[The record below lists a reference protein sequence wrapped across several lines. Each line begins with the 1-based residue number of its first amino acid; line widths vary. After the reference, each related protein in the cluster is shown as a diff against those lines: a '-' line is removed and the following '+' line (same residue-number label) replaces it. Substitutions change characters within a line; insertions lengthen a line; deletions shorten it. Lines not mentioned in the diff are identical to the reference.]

1 MDELLT
7 VLETPGID
15 SLLELLLKAELE
27 VELTSEPEL
36 LELGVLDEEL
46 GSCDSLELLELVV
59 VEEVLSAVVTELE
72 LL

>member
-7 VLETPGID
+7 VLETPGVD

-46 GSCDSLELLELVV
+46 DSCDSLELLELVV